1 MINYRLVIKCWG
13 GYHEG
18 GICVLTL
25 NVLVTTDD
33 FMSVDHK
40 AFKTAVWKALDG
52 TKNQLSF
59 TLRSCATFP
68 SSRLVSRLE
77 INFGK
82 YDPLLWHEQY
92 VSTIAKPASKY
103 LHVHSCLGILLK
115 TKRLRP
121 WGRGILHES

>member
-18 GICVLTL
+18 GIRVLTL
-25 NVLVTTDD
+25 NVLATTDD

-52 TKNQLSF
+52 TKNQF
-59 TLRSCATFP
+59 FFLRSCAIF
-68 SSRLVSRLE
+68 SRLE

-82 YDPLLWHEQY
+82 YDPLLWWRNHEPY

-103 LHVHSCLGILLK
+103 LCIFA
-115 TKRLRP
+115 
-121 WGRGILHES
+121 